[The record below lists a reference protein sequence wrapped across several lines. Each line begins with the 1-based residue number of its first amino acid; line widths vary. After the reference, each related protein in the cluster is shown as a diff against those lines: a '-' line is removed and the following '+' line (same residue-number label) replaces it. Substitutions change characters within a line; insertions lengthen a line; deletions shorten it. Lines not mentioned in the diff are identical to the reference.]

1 MATLPSAY
9 IDNVTLN
16 KATTLEAR
24 GNSVSDCYGKNVIGI
39 EVKNS
44 ISTVVKNNK
53 AVRIRANGGIS
64 RGLQVSNCTTAM
76 IIYNVASRADV
87 GVELDNIPTLDVYN
101 ATVHNCDIEIR
112 SSSSGTFRNIALT
125 AGQDWKLYKG
135 NVGFFATGSAVLN
148 VGYIKHFGLGVLGS
162 GHVTLGSHIENAR
175 VLYID
180 EENDDL
186 TPDYISVLV
195 NSGTENPLRVE
206 NPDIGGIESSVA
218 LEQTAQIKYFYN
230 LLDNSFWNVEKQQ
243 SGEVSFIKA
252 LQSRIFAQSEV
263 TNSQVKRDYFIKTMD
278 SSLGFSSL
286 FPTYA
291 RYQNGSKFN
300 RKVGMLWYATQ
311 NAATT
316 ESYNTSI
323 GGYNLFPSFF
333 KRLEDWTDA
342 WIIGESYIDID
353 NYLVGLEGQRY
364 GIYIDFLGTST
375 ISESASGE
383 CYNNVMDSIADVA
396 PVKWFVHDEPQPDGY
411 LLFTDMWNEFESCT
425 LTNMIYNDNFAI
437 SIDQTGT
444 SGRAVTPL
452 LDTSSINVSGVG
464 VSGGEIE
471 VSLLDRIWSENT
483 NRDLFYRQG
492 DAESSMSD
500 WTEINN
506 TVGGYFT
513 ISSKYVQFKID
524 VSEVNRRAD
533 YEFIG
538 LCLRGYESARDDT
551 LPQTQAIS
559 DTFFIE
565 FEPGSALKDAT
576 NPPETDNG
584 SLLFAA
590 DGIER
595 SAAWV
600 AHTPIDFISRNEHI
614 IRMFFFSGDFAV
626 SGVAKLGVQYY
637 TTNSSG
643 NPASIVVTDVLE
655 VDLDAGLGTYV
666 ELDISN
672 VVNSDSRLLF
682 FTISRDSD
690 DSGDTLNTSLLYM
703 DGRTK

>member
-263 TNSQVKRDYFIKTMD
+263 INSQVKRDYFIKTME
-278 SSLGFSSL
+278 SALGFSSL
-286 FPTYA
+286 FPMYA

-316 ESYNTSI
+316 EAYNTSI
-323 GGYNLFPSFF
+323 GGYNVLPSFF

-342 WIIGESYIDID
+342 WIIGQSAIDID
-353 NYLVGLEGQRY
+353 NWLVGLEGQRY

-383 CYNNVMDSIADVA
+383 CHNNVMASVADIA
-396 PVKWFVHDEPQPDGY
+396 PVKWFLHNEVQPSGY
-411 LLFTDMWNEFESCT
+411 LMFTDMWNDFENCA
-425 LTNMIYNDNFAI
+425 LTNMIYNDDFAI
-437 SIDQTGT
+437 SIDQIGVDCQ
-444 SGRAVTPL
+444 AVTPL
-452 LDTSSINVSGVG
+452 LDTTTLAVSGVG

-471 VSLLDRIWSENT
+471 VSLLDRIWSENLD
-483 NRDLFYRQG
+483 RHLFYRQG
-492 DAESSMSD
+492 ESAGSMSS
-500 WTEINN
+500 WTEIKN
-506 TVGGYFT
+506 TVGGYFS
-513 ISSKYVQFKID
+513 ISSSYVQLRIA
-524 VSEVNRRAD
+524 VSNVARRSD

-538 LCLRGYESARDDT
+538 LCLRGYESARDST
-551 LPQTQAIS
+551 PPQTPTIDEA
-559 DTFFIE
+559 FYLE
-565 FEPGSALKDAT
+565 FEGGIAIGT
-576 NPPETDNG
+576 TPPEQEAATLVFDN
-584 SLLFAA
+584 
-590 DGIER
+590 DGTER
-595 SAAWV
+595 QASWIL
-600 AHTPIDFISRNEHI
+600 HTPLDFITKQQHVVRMCFGSRNSA
-614 IRMFFFSGDFAV
+614 F
-626 SGVAKLGVQYY
+626 SGVAQLGVEYG
-637 TTNSSG
+637 TISIFGSA
-643 NPASIVVTDVLE
+643 ASIIVTNTIPVPITVGKVTY
-655 VDLDAGLGTYV
+655 VDLD
-666 ELDISN
+666 ISA
-672 VVNSDSRLLF
+672 VINSDSDMLVFR
-682 FTISRDSD
+682 ISRDSD
-690 DSGDTLNTSLLYM
+690 DAGDTLASALMYLN
-703 DGRTK
+703 GRTV